1 MSHAPHGPSS
11 LKASEL
17 CPAKWRMEQGRE
29 DESSSYALRGSHLHS
44 VAEARLTNGD
54 SPAGDLTQEEKE
66 LVDIYVSYCR
76 GLSDRFEV
84 EVRVA
89 PLPHIE
95 HLIWGTADFVGFS
108 PRKLHVADLKT
119 GAGVPVAATGNLQ
132 LAAYGLGA
140 LEQYDAIYG
149 PFDTVGLH
157 IVQPAID
164 NIEEWEVPVSELRD
178 FGPRIERI
186 IEAARVPNAPFNPSA
201 EACRFCRAKVDCR
214 ARAEANL
221 SLARFEFAKPETL
234 SEGELA
240 EVLSKAEHLAKWA
253 SDVSSWALDEAERK
267 GRRFP
272 GFKLVRGRSTRVI
285 ADPVEAAERLRSAG
299 FDDDEILTEPKL
311 QTLTALEKVVGAKEL
326 TNVLGELI
334 QKPLGRPVLVPVSDK
349 REEISSTESAVS
361 DFQS

>member
-29 DESSSYALRGSHLHS
+29 DESSPYALRGSELHAA
-44 VAEARLTNGD
+44 AEALLLGNAPPAVDMSRDEQEMVEFYTTYCRNLTN
-54 SPAGDLTQEEKE
+54 S
-66 LVDIYVSYCR
+66 
-76 GLSDRFEV
+76 FEV

-95 HLIWGTADFVGFS
+95 HLIWGTADFVGFA

-119 GAGVPVAATGNLQ
+119 GAGVPVAADGNLQ

-140 LEQYDAIYG
+140 LEQYEPIYG

-164 NIEEWEVPVSELRD
+164 NTVEWEIPVGELRS

-186 IEAARVPNAPFNPSA
+186 VEAARDPNAPFNPSV
-201 EACRFCRAKVDCR
+201 EACRFCRAKTDCR

-221 SLARFEFAKPETL
+221 TLARFEFAKPETL
-234 SEGELA
+234 SPEEIA
-240 EVLSKAEHLAKWA
+240 EVLGQAEHLAKWA
-253 SDVSSWALDEAERK
+253 SDIAGWALDEAEKK

-272 GFKLVRGRSTRVI
+272 GFKLVRGRSNRVI
-285 ADPVEAAERLRSAG
+285 ADPVEAAVRLRAHG
-299 FDDDEILTEPKL
+299 FDDDQILTEPKL

-326 TNVLGELI
+326 TNVLGDLL
-334 QKPLGRPVLVPVSDK
+334 QKPPGRPVLVPVSDK
-349 REEISSTESAVS
+349 REEIGSTESAVS